1 MNIIR
6 EADELDRITVKIHN
20 MKRSASRDSP
30 NRVSHSSRSR
40 PLVMGRGAYD
50 NGGGVPGDSPE
61 RISPDRLRR
70 RVGRSPSPRG
80 RYGGGSPHRDEY
92 MRGPPTSSER
102 PSYKVLC
109 VSALHPKASDEFI
122 KETLY
127 REYKKFGDFSI
138 RISHDLDERVA
149 YVCFRTAE
157 DAREAK
163 HHKPRIVLY
172 DKVALVEPVY
182 ESSSRAEHR
191 SRGRSMSPPEY
202 DRYHYTRVP
211 VPPPGPPEHR
221 RPPIDAYDR
230 YGPPHLPPHPHS
242 REYRPIHHEYPMPP
256 RGPPMHRGPPHLHGP
271 PPHYPPRHIGPRP
284 HVPYEKPENKK
295 DKFPNYLHHVQPED
309 DPLSTRTLFAGN
321 LEVTISDDELRR
333 IFGKYGIVDDID
345 IKRPPPG
352 TGNAFAF
359 VRYQNLDMAHRAKCE
374 LSGQYIGKFQCK
386 IGYGKVTPATRIWI
400 GGLGAWTSVTQLE
413 REFDRFGAI
422 KKIEYQKGDTC
433 AYIQYETIE
442 AATAAV
448 KEMRGFPL
456 GGPER
461 RLRTDFS
468 ELPGVTPT
476 APPFKPKTYD
486 EIAGAG
492 GAIAPSEYRRPEYDY
507 HYEDTHHHHPPH
519 HHYVP
524 RGGYAP
530 YPPRGTY
537 RGRGGYRGRGR
548 GSYHYHNDIHRPLH
562 PSALS
567 ASSAVP
573 VPPPAGVED
582 EWRRPPGES
591 NYDRARSGSREIR
604 SERSRSRSPLKRT
617 HSPGS
622 DSDSSQHRNGASLSS
637 MRTLPDVARKCTIIW
652 QGALILK
659 SSLFPAKFHLTDG
672 DSDIVESLMRDEDG
686 KHNLR
691 ITQRLRLD
699 PPKLED
705 VQKRISSSSSHA
717 IFLGLAGSTAVANTS
732 EDTSVQ
738 TRPLRNLVSYLKQK
752 EAAGVIS
759 LLNKE
764 TEATGVLYAFPPCDF
779 SSDLLKR
786 TCSSVTEEAL
796 KEDHLVVVVVRGGT
810 A

>member
-1 MNIIR
+1 MSNR
-6 EADELDRITVKIHN
+6 EAAELGITVKIHN

-30 NRVSHSSRSR
+30 SRTHSSRSR
-40 PLVMGRGAYD
+40 SAAMGRGTYD
-50 NGGGVPGDSPE
+50 NGGGLPGDSPE
-61 RISPDRLRR
+61 RMSPDRLRR
-70 RVGRSPSPRG
+70 RVGVGRSPSPRS
-80 RYGGGSPHRDEY
+80 RYVGGGSPHRDEY
-92 MRGPPTSSER
+92 MRGGSTSER

-109 VSALHPKASDEFI
+109 VSSLHSKASDEFI

-182 ESSSRAEHR
+182 ESSGRSEHR
-191 SRGRSMSPPEY
+191 PRGRSITPPDY
-202 DRYHYTRVP
+202 DRYHYSRVP
-211 VPPPGPPEHR
+211 VAPPGPPEHR
-221 RPPIDAYDR
+221 RPPLDHYDR
-230 YGPPHLPPHPHS
+230 YGPPHLASHPHS

-256 RGPPMHRGPPHLHGP
+256 RGPPIHRGPHIHGP
-271 PPHYPPRHIGPRP
+271 PPHYGGPPRHLGPRP
-284 HVPYEKPENKK
+284 HVPYEKVENKK

-309 DPLSTRTLFAGN
+309 DPLATRTLFAGN
-321 LEVTISDDELRR
+321 LEVSISDDELRR
-333 IFGKYGIVDDID
+333 IFGKYGMVDDID

-433 AYIQYETIE
+433 AYIQYETVE

-468 ELPGVTPT
+468 ELPGTTPV
-476 APPFKPKTYD
+476 APFKPKY
-486 EIAGAG
+486 EESSVPPA
-492 GAIAPSEYRRPEYDY
+492 EYRRPEYDY
-507 HYEDTHHHHPPH
+507 HYEEPHHHH
-519 HHYVP
+519 HHYAP
-524 RGGYAP
+524 RGGYSP

-548 GSYHYHNDIHRPLH
+548 GSYHYPNDVHRPIH
-562 PSALS
+562 PSALAPTS
-567 ASSAVP
+567 TSSI
-573 VPPPAGVED
+573 PPPAGIED

-591 NYDRARSGSREIR
+591 GFERGRSGSREIR
-604 SERSRSRSPLKRT
+604 NERSRSRSPHKRT

-622 DSDSSQHRNGASLSS
+622 DSDSSLRRNGAASLATARSL
-637 MRTLPDVARKCTIIW
+637 TDVARKCTVIW

-672 DSDIVESLMRDEDG
+672 DADIVESLMRDEEG

-717 IFLGLAGSTAVANTS
+717 IFLGLAGSTVTSNTS
-732 EDTSVQ
+732 EDGSVQ

-779 SSDLLKR
+779 SADLLKR
-786 TCSSVTEEAL
+786 TCSSVSEESF